1 MLKKKISKRKV
12 SLSIPISNLLG
23 LLFSSGIGIITIVL
37 LSLFVSYI
45 FSKSAN
51 FPSYTGVYFCGCVG
65 LGSIIGGFIS
75 AKKCNFKGFISGFI
89 CSFITLLFITV
100 LMLFFTDGKLN
111 EKTLILFLII
121 IICSTVGGIISANT
135 KKR

>member
-1 MLKKKISKRKV
+1 MLKKKIAKRKI
-12 SLSIPISNLLG
+12 SFSIPISNLLG
-23 LLFSSGIGIITIVL
+23 LLFSSGIGIITMVL
-37 LSLFVSYI
+37 SSLLVSYI

-65 LGSIIGGFIS
+65 CGSLISGFLS

-89 CSFITLLFITV
+89 CSFITLLFTTII
-100 LMLFFTDGKLN
+100 MLFFTHGKLN
-111 EKTLILFLII
+111 ENTLILFLII
-121 IICSTVGGIISANT
+121 IICSTIGGIISANT